1 MSPVE
6 TALERIAAIVGSS
19 GIVAPADAAGLLS
32 DERGL
37 YRGAAA
43 LIVRPKSVAEC
54 AEVVRVCRDFRL
66 GVVPQGGNTGYCG
79 GATPFDERRQV
90 LLSLARLN
98 RVREVDAVGFTMTA
112 EAGVVLAN
120 AQTAA
125 REHGLLF
132 PLSMGSEGSAQI
144 GGNLSTNAGG
154 LAVLRYGTAR
164 DLVLGLEVVL
174 PNGDVLSELK
184 GLRKDNTGYDLRALF
199 LGAEGTLGVI
209 TAAVLKLFPE
219 PLARETAW
227 LAVRDLAAACRLLGR
242 ARRESGDQVVSAEY
256 VSRRSLALVLAHVAG
271 ARDPLDAAREHYVLL
286 ELASAD
292 GGALRVKLER
302 ILAAALAD
310 GDALD
315 GTIAESEAQRA
326 ALWAL
331 RERVPEAE
339 RRNGGSVKHDV
350 SVRIAQIPEFVA
362 RAEPVLDAIAPH
374 RLSIYG
380 HIGDGN
386 LHFNLLPPEGQTFAA
401 FRAGPADRLS
411 ARVHELAASLGGS
424 FSAEHG
430 VGLLKV
436 PELERYKSPEALALM
451 RVLKAALDPAG
462 IMNPGKM
469 LGAPGDRR

>member
-1 MSPVE
+1 MSTVA
-6 TALERIAAIVGSS
+6 TALERIAAIVGPS
-19 GIVAPADAAGLLS
+19 GIVAPADAAGLLN

-43 LIVRPKSVAEC
+43 LVVRPRSVAEC
-54 AEVVRVCRDFRL
+54 AEVVRVCGDFRV

-79 GATPFDERRQV
+79 GATPFDGSRQI
-90 LLSLARLN
+90 LLSLSRLN
-98 RVREVDAVGFTMTA
+98 RVREVDTVGFTMTA

-120 AQTAA
+120 AQSAA

-132 PLSMGSEGSAQI
+132 PLSMGSEGSAQL

-184 GLRKDNTGYDLRALF
+184 GLRKDNTGYDLKALF

-209 TAAVLKLFPE
+209 TAAVLKLFPA
-219 PLARETAW
+219 PRARETAW
-227 LAVRDLAAACRLLGR
+227 LAVRDLAATCRLLGR

-256 VSRRSLALVLAHVAG
+256 VSRRSLELVLAHIPA
-271 ARDPLDAAREHYVLL
+271 ARDPFDRAREHYVLL

-292 GGALRVKLER
+292 GEGTLRAQLER
-302 ILAAALAD
+302 ILGAALAE

-315 GTIAESEAQRA
+315 GTVAESEAQRA
-326 ALWAL
+326 ALWSL

-339 RRNGGSVKHDV
+339 RLNGGSVKHDV

-362 RAEPVLDAIAPH
+362 RAEPALGAIAPH

-386 LHFNLLPPEGQTFAA
+386 LHFNLLPPEGQTLAA
-401 FRAGPADRLS
+401 FRAGPAERLS
-411 ARVHELAASLGGS
+411 ACVHELAAGLGGS

-436 PELERYKSPEALALM
+436 SELERYKSREALALM
-451 RVLKAALDPAG
+451 RALKTALDPAG

-469 LGAPGDRR
+469 LG